1 MEIKEVNDK
10 AKSSDVEAIWEEN
23 IKFAKDIENVG
34 SWNVV
39 GWHEALAKLIGMPV
53 NVGHDLPDKMREE
66 EEKKKDKEEEKK
78 MEKVVGDRN

>member
-1 MEIKEVNDK
+1 M
-10 AKSSDVEAIWEEN
+10 
-23 IKFAKDIENVG
+23 
-34 SWNVV
+34 
-39 GWHEALAKLIGMPV
+39 AKLIGMPV